1 MMSKKHLGLIL
12 GLGFCCLA
20 WSYPSADLLGQADQ
34 VDKQTTTTA
43 APSSKQLGMVYRTY
57 TLKHIK
63 PESLLR
69 AAKMFFTDATSFDN
83 SVTVLI
89 YEGTIPRFEELLGRL
104 DVEKKI
110 IQFQIYAVVASRNR
124 TDQKTGEAPE
134 KSPGNPPA
142 RTGAPAPADSK
153 AISPKPKE
161 YKGEPISLK
170 FKDVDIK
177 DVVLSIAELAR
188 LNVVFDPQVY
198 GKVTCNLKDIP
209 WDEALDIV
217 LSQNK
222 LGKAIEGK
230 ILKIAPQ
237 YVFSREQNVD
247 KEDIIE
253 NKDLKKVLDE
263 LRAVW
268 NFTSYAVDGPTF
280 LTVREDS
287 AANNVKL
294 VSNRPLNVVIA
305 NPKIGP
311 EEAGK
316 RTISIEQV
324 MLTGPSMTS
333 SDTVYLN
340 THDII
345 LKEKGYLVAG
355 VSGYE
360 SSRSALILVISAE
373 IK

>member
-1 MMSKKHLGLIL
+1 MISKKYLRLIIGLGL
-12 GLGFCCLA
+12 CCLV

-34 VDKQTTTTA
+34 VDKQTTTA
-43 APSSKQLGMVYRTY
+43 APPSKQLGMVYRTY
-57 TLKHIK
+57 ALKHIK
-63 PESLLR
+63 PEALLR

-89 YEGTIPRFEELLGRL
+89 YEGHIPRFEELLGRL
-104 DVEKKI
+104 DVEKKT
-110 IQFQIYAVVASRNR
+110 IQFQIYAVVASRER
-124 TDQKTGEAPE
+124 EEQKTGKVPE
-134 KSPGNPPA
+134 ETPVNPPA
-142 RTGAPAPADSK
+142 RIGASSPAASRGDSTEK
-153 AISPKPKE
+153 KT
-161 YKGEPISLK
+161 YRGEPISLK
-170 FKDVDIK
+170 FKDVDVR
-177 DVVLSIAELAR
+177 DVVLTIAELAR

-217 LSQNK
+217 LSQNR
-222 LGKAIEGK
+222 LGQAIEGK

-237 YVFSREQNVD
+237 QVVFGREQDLD
-247 KEDIIE
+247 KEDVIE
-253 NKDLKKVLDE
+253 NKELKKVLDE

-268 NFTSYAVDGPTF
+268 NFKTYVVDGPTF
-280 LTVREDS
+280 LTAREDS

-294 VSNRPLNVVIA
+294 VSNRPLNVVIT

-340 THDII
+340 THDIL

-355 VSGYE
+355 VSGYQ